1 MQPATCRSR
10 HGTSST
16 QATSGRPPDRMLA
29 ACQQCSLIGA
39 APSSRRWLAGGAA
52 APPPAA
58 SAFSRRQH
66 CAPPLLTLSMPAGS
80 GLLEQGRHYTLHQ
93 QSAPT
98 LRHPQSRL
106 CGRKICA
113 SPAAAHCVSTVA
125 LPGTRPEC
133 QPRFASSS
141 PRLPFGL
148 ARLSA
153 TSSLVGQPQTSACS
167 SSWVLR
173 RVRRRS
179 GCLWSAATA
188 TRLLSRARA
197 PSRALTLHHLT
208 RPDLKAS
215 ICHTALKRCPT
226 ALLQSAAPAC
236 RCTAR
241 CSAHSLACCGSSS
254 RFIQTAA
261 AT

>member
-1 MQPATCRSR
+1 MPQPPWYLQHPGNFWTTARQNACSMPAVQPNR
-10 HGTSST
+10 GCPIFP
-16 QATSGRPPDRMLA
+16 AVAGGR
-29 ACQQCSLIGA
+29 
-39 APSSRRWLAGGAA
+39 RRGAA
-52 APPPAA
+52 ARRLCLLPTTALRAPAA
-58 SAFSRRQH
+58 DALYASWLRAVRARQALHLASAIRTH
-66 CAPPLLTLSMPAGS
+66 GAT
-80 GLLEQGRHYTLHQ
+80 
-93 QSAPT
+93 
-98 LRHPQSRL
+98 HPQSRL

-254 RFIQTAA
+254 RFIQTTA

>member
-1 MQPATCRSR
+1 MPSR
-10 HGTSST
+10 V
-16 QATSGRPPDRMLA
+16 Q
-29 ACQQCSLIGA
+29 A
-39 APSSRRWLAGGAA
+39 APLRPAQPSNRAIWGQFTYGRGA
-52 APPPAA
+52 PRGLPG
-58 SAFSRRQH
+58 
-66 CAPPLLTLSMPAGS
+66 GS
-80 GLLEQGRHYTLHQ
+80 GGGGCPIGRVPHQGAT
-93 QSAPT
+93 
-98 LRHPQSRL
+98 HPQSRL

-254 RFIQTAA
+254 RFIQTTA